1 MVDFNNETTI
11 TKPPREVVNMI
22 IIERWYNWQLA
33 DQDYSKDRL
42 SKNIFDSTTSR
53 IRLRNLFITI
63 QAMLKRRLDTKQY
76 DTIYNI
82 LMDLSRKVTYEE
94 LLKAYFIINDEL
106 DAMDLTRVDTK
117 EKINRADIEEAN
129 RSMGYF

>member
-1 MVDFNNETTI
+1 
-11 TKPPREVVNMI
+11 MI